1 MAYAPTV
8 LDEFRLAYEKSNLD
22 AHENRFSMYGAY
34 ATFVKDTPLLIPGY
48 AEFIAGRKS
57 AARTASIPVLTRET
71 LSTAATRSCTPTYN
85 QGTSAFVT
93 PSWTTVEA
101 GFMMVPAEHE
111 GNYIGYQSAFNHQMD
126 AVQKAFLLDADTD
139 AVAYLVA
146 HLTYADAAKGNP
158 FFQTAYYAQV
168 PLAFHDTFFDEWE
181 SVMLANDIDFNK
193 GINMVG
199 SHRLR
204 SLVEYYSNQGPGNN
218 ANLGFQYRN
227 FNFAYSNRAAIG
239 TALLAV
245 AYAMPVGS
253 LAYLNWVDI
262 DARIGSKS
270 GDGKEWY
277 EQELPLFG
285 QNVGVLFQSSC
296 ADKSG
301 LLTGLEASLM
311 ENWSFSFDRAFTS
324 SYDATI
330 TTDAGVIFGIEFAKT

>member
-1 MAYAPTV
+1 MAYASTV

-22 AHENRFSMYGAY
+22 VHENRFSNYGAY
-34 ATFVKDTPLLIPGY
+34 ATFVKDTPNLIPGY
-48 AEFIAGRKS
+48 TEFVAGRAS
-57 AARTASIPVLTRET
+57 AARTTSIPVLTRET
-71 LSTAATRSCTPTYN
+71 LSTAAVRSCTPTYN
-85 QGTSAFVT
+85 QGTSAYVT

-101 GFMMVPAEHE
+101 GFMMVPAEHQ
-111 GNYIGYQSAFNHQMD
+111 GNYITYQEAFNHQMG

-168 PLAFHDTFFDEWE
+168 PLAFHDTFFDEWK
-181 SVMLANDIDFNK
+181 SVMSANDISGD
-193 GINMVG
+193 INIIG
-199 SHRLR
+199 SHRVR
-204 SLVEYYSNQGPGNN
+204 SLVDYYSNQGVGN
-218 ANLGFQYRN
+218 ATNLGFQYAG
-227 FNFAYSNRAAIG
+227 FNFAYTSRAAIG
-239 TALLAV
+239 TALLGV

-270 GDGKEWY
+270 GDGKQWF
-277 EQELPLFG
+277 EQELPLLG
-285 QNVGVLFQSSC
+285 QTVGVLFQSSC